1 MPADENT
8 TFRRVIQ
15 TGNELYEACFGRT
28 GAADDADGLPGRNM
42 QIDVFQRHAIRL
54 CGVFEADVFKIHAAV
69 RHIIDGGVRVM
80 EVAFLV
86 EHLADTLCRSR
97 RHGNHDE
104 DHREHHQPHQNLHG
118 VGDHARQRADIQIR
132 AAGLDNELCRE
143 VADQDAA
150 DRDAE
155 LHERIVEREDFLCAQ
170 EITAHIV
177 RLGSELFGLIVF
189 AHEALDHA
197 HCLHVFLHGVVEP
210 VVLLEDCL
218 EKRHCRLC
226 HQIQTEAEDRNDA
239 GEDEGKLLADLNG
252 HHRRKNQH
260 HRRADRHTDHHH
272 ERLLH
277 VRHVGR
283 QARHERRRGEAVDIR
298 ERKILHLIV

>member
-1 MPADENT
+1 
-8 TFRRVIQ
+8 
-15 TGNELYEACFGRT
+15 
-28 GAADDADGLPGRNM
+28 
-42 QIDVFQRHAIRL
+42 
-54 CGVFEADVFKIHAAV
+54 
-69 RHIIDGGVRVM
+69 M

-118 VGDHARQRADIQIR
+118 VGDHAGQRADVQVC

-218 EKRHCRLC
+218 EKAALPSLPSD
-226 HQIQTEAEDRNDA
+226 TDRS
-239 GEDEGKLLADLNG
+239 
-252 HHRRKNQH
+252 
-260 HRRADRHTDHHH
+260 
-272 ERLLH
+272 
-277 VRHVGR
+277 
-283 QARHERRRGEAVDIR
+283 RGPGMMPA
-298 ERKILHLIV
+298 KMKASCLPT

>member
-1 MPADENT
+1 
-8 TFRRVIQ
+8 
-15 TGNELYEACFGRT
+15 
-28 GAADDADGLPGRNM
+28 
-42 QIDVFQRHAIRL
+42 
-54 CGVFEADVFKIHAAV
+54 
-69 RHIIDGGVRVM
+69 M

-239 GEDEGKLLADLNG
+239 GEDEGKLLANLNG

-272 ERLLH
+272 ERLLP

-283 QARHERRRGEAVDIR
+283 QARHERRRGEAADI
-298 ERKILHLIV
+298 